1 MVSRDPFIEVF
12 VITAAV
18 SLLLCPN
25 DACVVAQRNLHKKDL
40 RQTFT
45 LVQFCLN
52 SVTFSLW
59 CFSLRIFKFLNVQ
72 TTFKAISAEVL
83 WQFLST
89 LLIKCFVLASCLSH
103 SWYFRANRSKQRVVA
118 SREKHSLLWEV
129 TETFSKYSQTFRNIE
144 NERVQP
150 SAFW

>member
-52 SVTFSLW
+52 SVTFSL
-59 CFSLRIFKFLNVQ
+59 
-72 TTFKAISAEVL
+72 
-83 WQFLST
+83 
-89 LLIKCFVLASCLSH
+89 
-103 SWYFRANRSKQRVVA
+103 
-118 SREKHSLLWEV
+118 
-129 TETFSKYSQTFRNIE
+129 
-144 NERVQP
+144 
-150 SAFW
+150 